1 MSLTTFLTVFLLL
14 LLSPLAMSSQATIT
28 GEVTSAYEALEEFNF
43 PMGLLPKG
51 AVGYDLDRTTGKFRA
66 FLNGS
71 CGFSLEGS
79 YQLSYKSTIS
89 GYISKNRLTSLT
101 GVSVKVLFLW
111 LNIVEVVRSGDEI
124 ELSVGLAS
132 ASFPLDNFF
141 ECPQCGCGLD
151 CNNGQVRK
159 FKLNPFVSSS

>member
-1 MSLTTFLTVFLLL
+1 MSLTTVLTVFLF
-14 LLSPLAMSSQATIT
+14 LSAVATSSPATIT
-28 GEVTSAYEALEEFNF
+28 DDANSVYEALEDFNF
-43 PMGLLPKG
+43 PIGLIPKG
-51 AVGYDLDRTTGKFRA
+51 SLGYELDQNSGKFRA

-71 CGFSLEGS
+71 CSFSLEGS

-111 LNIVEVVRSGDEI
+111 LNIVEVVRNGDDL
-124 ELSVGLAS
+124 ELSVGIAS
-132 ASFPLDNFF
+132 ASFPIDNFF

-151 CNNGQVRK
+151 CVNGQVRK
-159 FKLNPFVSSS
+159 FKSNPFVSSA